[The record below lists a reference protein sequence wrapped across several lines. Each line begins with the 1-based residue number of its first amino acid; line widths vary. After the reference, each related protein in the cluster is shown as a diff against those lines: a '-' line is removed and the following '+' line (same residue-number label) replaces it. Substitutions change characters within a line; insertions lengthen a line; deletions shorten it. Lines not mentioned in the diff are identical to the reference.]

1 MQQSVIGWAAIYVAI
16 AVALFGLAVVLVAL
30 RRRVLQRDGGFDLC
44 LRLHPG
50 RWGGGWVFGVGR
62 YDGDQIAWYRT
73 FGVSLRPQLCL
84 VRREL
89 TVVNRRRPV
98 DGDEWHVPPG
108 HVVLACRNGDDDLD
122 LSMEP
127 PAVTGFLAWLES
139 APPGQ
144 QFVA

>member
-89 TVVNRRRPV
+89 TVVNRRRITGWAV
-98 DGDEWHVPPG
+98 AVKISPG
-108 HVVLACRNGDDDLD
+108 FALARDDRM
-122 LSMEP
+122 S
-127 PAVTGFLAWLES
+127 FSSWR
-139 APPGQ
+139 
-144 QFVA
+144 